1 MKHMEQPFLRATR
14 KDLGGKTADKGA
26 EQIRAEGA
34 SLPFQGPH
42 RDPPLPAAGL
52 RVADHEQD
60 SGGGRSQ
67 KTHPGRTPLRHR
79 LGLPVV
85 HFSRKFC
92 VIFLP
97 FYPVELFQQLG
108 F

>member
-14 KDLGGKTADKGA
+14 KDLGRKTADKGA

-42 RDPPLPAAGL
+42 RDPPLPAAGM
-52 RVADHEQD
+52 RMADHEQD

-67 KTHPGRTPLRHR
+67 KTHPRRTPLRHR
-79 LGLPVV
+79 LGVPVV